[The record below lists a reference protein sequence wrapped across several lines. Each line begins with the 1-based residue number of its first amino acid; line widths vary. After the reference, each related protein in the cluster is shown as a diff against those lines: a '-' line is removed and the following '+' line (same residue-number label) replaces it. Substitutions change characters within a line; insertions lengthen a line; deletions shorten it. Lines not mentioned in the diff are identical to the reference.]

1 MGYLLDEAHFP
12 TRTACGSGDNSNA
25 DMKAE
30 PIVSI
35 GKDRSNTNDG
45 DGDRE
50 GPSVVYVLP
59 QSLVR
64 TEKMGDGGGDMPVD
78 DSEWKAW
85 MQS

>member
-1 MGYLLDEAHFP
+1 MMVVE
-12 TRTACGSGDNSNA
+12 TV
-25 DMKAE
+25 KA
-30 PIVSI
+30 
-35 GKDRSNTNDG
+35 
-45 DGDRE
+45 
-50 GPSVVYVLP
+50 P